1 LLIEYYDSSG
11 TAFKHAASLYLF
23 NSRNGRFST
32 AAINLPNP
40 TFYREQ
46 QIITAY
52 YIGLGGG
59 YAFTL
64 QWKGMMLDTLETIA
78 VNIQSGGNQLLC
90 VSETR
95 NRVTGKVT
103 TRKKDA
109 AGLPSA
115 YRYARYAPVINR
127 TPN

>member
-1 LLIEYYDSSG
+1 MLIEYYGSSG
-11 TAFKHAASLYLF
+11 TGFKHAASIYLF

-32 AAINLPNP
+32 VAINLPNP

-59 YAFTL
+59 YAFTP

-78 VNIQSGGNQLLC
+78 VDIRSEGDQLLC
-90 VSETR
+90 VSETG
-95 NRVTGKVT
+95 NRATGKVT

-109 AGLPSA
+109 AGLPPA
-115 YRYARYAPVINR
+115 YRYARYAPVISR